1 MLYVDWLSV
10 ILVVNFILVVA
21 AIGVVMC
28 NVKAWKIYV
37 PMFIV
42 FLIVFIG
49 LFRVDTRLWCVEQ
62 DLNKTK
68 QDIEYAKQYCVHS
81 HSDEDM
87 LKCRIMLKN
96 YAHQQIKL
104 EERKQWYLIQKFAD

>member
-1 MLYVDWLSV
+1 MLYVDWLTV
-10 ILVVNFILVVA
+10 ILVANFILAIV

-37 PMFIV
+37 PLFIV

-62 DLNKTK
+62 DLIKNK

-81 HSDEDM
+81 RSDEDM

-96 YAHQQIKL
+96 YARLQFDL
-104 EERKQWYLIQKFAD
+104 EKRKQWYLIQKFN

>member
-1 MLYVDWLSV
+1 MLYLDWLE
-10 ILVVNFILVVA
+10 IIFVVNCVLVLA
-21 AIGVVMC
+21 AIGVIMF

-49 LFRVDTRLWCVEQ
+49 AFRVDTRLWCVDQ
-62 DLNKTK
+62 DIKKTK

-81 HSDEDM
+81 YSDEDM

-96 YAHQQIKL
+96 YARLQFDL
-104 EERKQWYLIQKFAD
+104 EKRKQWYLIQKFN